1 MTETEAT
8 RGMDKDTYA
17 VYRSTYEVLMQG
29 NKEVQ
34 KSARQSAIIFARMC
48 ARLAHEM
55 AEQGALEGTP
65 LQVARMLTIDPNA
78 KTAGE
83 GHNQVAWHGSPFD
96 FDSFDLG
103 KIGAGEGNQA
113 HGWGLYFAKNKKI
126 SEAYKSVFGYK
137 GLSINIDDK
146 HYTKMKRGIL

>member
-1 MTETEAT
+1 M
-8 RGMDKDTYA
+8 
-17 VYRSTYEVLMQG
+17 
-29 NKEVQ
+29 
-34 KSARQSAIIFARMC
+34 
-48 ARLAHEM
+48 
-55 AEQGALEGTP
+55 
-65 LQVARMLTIDPNA
+65 
-78 KTAGE
+78 
-83 GHNQVAWHGSPFD
+83 AWHGSPFD

-146 HYTKMKRGIL
+146 HYTQNEEGGIL